1 MTLNDTWGFQSFD
14 DGWKDTRTLVRML
27 IDAASKGGNFLLNVG
42 PTAQGVIPAQ
52 SGSRLREMGDWMR
65 VNGESIYGTRAS
77 PYGLPA
83 WGRYTTKASARRV
96 YAHVF
101 DWPKDRRLALTG
113 IRDRPAAAYLLADQK
128 PLTVEQSADGWV
140 VTLPTVRP
148 SAISSVLV
156 LETSAT
162 K

>member
-1 MTLNDTWGFQSFD
+1 
-14 DGWKDTRTLVRML
+14 
-27 IDAASKGGNFLLNVG
+27 
-42 PTAQGVIPAQ
+42 AQGVIPAQ

-65 VNGESIYGTRAS
+65 VNGEAIYGTRAS

-83 WGRYTTKASARRV
+83 WGRYTTKARRV

-113 IRDRPAAAYLLADQK
+113 IRDRPAAAYLLADRK

-140 VTLPTVRP
+140 VTLPAVRP